1 MAYTEIVGHWPPPRD
16 PGRSVKEKETA
27 MRVTSVIIMCGMIAG
42 SVCGGET
49 TITINGKTIRTSGNN
64 VTINNDTVIVDGKVL
79 SGQSGE
85 AVKGSGKIA
94 TEKRDLGMFTELR
107 QNISA
112 NVTVKA
118 GAKGQCTITADENI
132 LPLIV
137 TECAGNALRIT
148 CKESYMTSQRV
159 RIAIETPLITK
170 AEMAGSGEIDISDVT
185 KDKIV
190 LVLSGSGDIRAK
202 GQAAELDATI
212 NGSGNIQADGLKAG
226 AVKVAVNGSGNAK
239 VHATDSLT
247 TEIRGSGEIIY
258 GGNPTQVRNSVSG
271 SGTVAKE

>member
-1 MAYTEIVGHWPPPRD
+1 
-16 PGRSVKEKETA
+16 
-27 MRVTSVIIMCGMIAG
+27 MRVTSVIIMCGMVAG
-42 SVCGGET
+42 IVCGGET

-64 VTINNDTVIVDGKVL
+64 ITVNNDTVIVDGKVL

-148 CKESYMTSQRV
+148 CKESYLTSQRV
-159 RIAIETPLITK
+159 RIAIETPLLTK

-190 LVLSGSGDIRAK
+190 LVLSGSGDIRAR

-212 NGSGNIQADGLKAG
+212 NGSGDVQADGLKAG
-226 AVKVAVNGSGNAK
+226 AVKVVVNGSGKAK

-247 TEIRGSGEIIY
+247 TEIRGSGDIIY
-258 GGNPTQVRNSVSG
+258 AGAPAQVRNSVFG